1 MITIVKKPKTKKV
14 KLFKCDCGC
23 EFTAEWGDYIFY
35 TSATNNFSY
44 HTNSFSYYTIRCPFC
59 NTIGIYSTDDVNTI
73 EVEVDDCC
81 LLAGPKKNKI
91 R

>member
-23 EFTAEWGDYIFY
+23 EFTAEWGDYTFY
-35 TSATNNFSY
+35 SSTANN
-44 HTNSFSYYTIRCPFC
+44 FSYYTIKCPFC

-73 EVEVDDCC
+73 EVEVD
-81 LLAGPKKNKI
+81 G
-91 R
+91 